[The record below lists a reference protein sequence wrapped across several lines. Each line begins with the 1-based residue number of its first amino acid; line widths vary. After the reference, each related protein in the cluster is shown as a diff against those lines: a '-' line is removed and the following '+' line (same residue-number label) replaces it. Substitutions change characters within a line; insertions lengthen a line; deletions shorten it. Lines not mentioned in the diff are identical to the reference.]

1 MSYVIP
7 SSFGVDM
14 SGSPAING
22 ILPVYPPTNITVLK
36 ADVNAYE
43 NAGIETTT
51 GSNQLLFTIP
61 ASSFS
66 QTVGSNSSA
75 ILSLNAD
82 LTVLNS
88 ATPSGFRFGVSQTDA
103 SGITYL
109 TRDYITDC
117 SSAMMV
123 AAPTMVLIRE
133 TDFPVVDASLNV
145 FVAPTGSFA
154 GYDIP
159 SGVTLHYSYALQ
171 SP

>member
-1 MSYVIP
+1 MSYVTPNYTFNI
-7 SSFGVDM
+7 
-14 SGSPAING
+14 SGPQAEKG
-22 ILPVYPPTNITVLK
+22 ILPISPPTNITVLK

-61 ASSFS
+61 ASSFA
-66 QTVGSNSSA
+66 QTVGSNSTA

-88 ATPSGFRFGVSQTDA
+88 ATSSGFRFGVSQTDA
-103 SGITYL
+103 SGITYN

-117 SSAMMV
+117 SSAMV
-123 AAPTMVLIRE
+123 VSAPTMVLVRE

-145 FVAPTGSFA
+145 FVRPTVIAGYTIPTGVS
-154 GYDIP
+154 
-159 SGVTLHYSYALQ
+159 LHYSYALQ
-171 SP
+171 SPS